1 MFQAIR
7 QLSEF
12 NNIVSNFDYLDDD
25 FTTQHAEGSL
35 HNHKFTIDLV
45 DGYLQITTA
54 YDFDLVSMKK
64 LLKNLEKLQTLLTLK
79 SPGVSRAGI
88 NYELYQ

>member
-12 NNIVSNFDYLDDD
+12 ADIVSNFDYLDDN
-25 FTTQHAEGSL
+25 FTTRHAEGSL

-79 SPGVSRAGI
+79 SPEVLA
-88 NYELYQ
+88 EQV

>member
-1 MFQAIR
+1 MFRAIR
-7 QLSEF
+7 QLPEF
-12 NNIVSNFDYLDDD
+12 ADIVSNFDYLDDD

-45 DGYLQITTA
+45 DGYIQITTA

-79 SPGVSRAGI
+79 SPEVLA
-88 NYELYQ
+88 EQV

>member
-1 MFQAIR
+1 MFKSIR
-7 QLSEF
+7 HLSEF
-12 NNIVSNFDYLDDD
+12 NNIVSNFDYLDDN

-79 SPGVSRAGI
+79 SPEVLA
-88 NYELYQ
+88 EQV

>member
-1 MFQAIR
+1 MFQAVQ
-7 QLSEF
+7 QLPEF
-12 NNIVSNFDYLDDD
+12 SDIASNFDYLDDD

-45 DGYLQITTA
+45 DGYIQITTA

-79 SPGVSRAGI
+79 SPEVLA
-88 NYELYQ
+88 EQV

>member
-7 QLSEF
+7 HLSEF
-12 NNIVSNFDYLDDD
+12 NNIVSHFDYLDDD
-25 FTTQHAEGSL
+25 FTNQHAEGSL

-79 SPGVSRAGI
+79 SPEVLA
-88 NYELYQ
+88 EQV

>member
-1 MFQAIR
+1 MFNEIR
-7 QLSEF
+7 HLSEF
-12 NNIVSNFDYLDDD
+12 KHIVSNFDYCDDD

-35 HNHKFTIDLV
+35 NNHKFTIDLV

-79 SPGVSRAGI
+79 SPEVLA
-88 NYELYQ
+88 EQV

>member
-12 NNIVSNFDYLDDD
+12 NNIVSNFDYLDDN

-45 DGYLQITTA
+45 DGYIQITTA

-79 SPGVSRAGI
+79 SPEVLA
-88 NYELYQ
+88 EQV

>member
-7 QLSEF
+7 QLPEF
-12 NNIVSNFDYLDDD
+12 ADIESNFDYLDDD

-45 DGYLQITTA
+45 DGYIQITTA

-79 SPGVSRAGI
+79 SPEVLA
-88 NYELYQ
+88 EQV

>member
-12 NNIVSNFDYLDDD
+12 ADIVSNFDYLDDN

-45 DGYLQITTA
+45 DGYIQITTA

-79 SPGVSRAGI
+79 SPEVLA
-88 NYELYQ
+88 EQV

>member
-7 QLSEF
+7 PLPEF
-12 NNIVSNFDYLDDD
+12 ADIISKFDYLDDN

-79 SPGVSRAGI
+79 SPEVLA
-88 NYELYQ
+88 EQV

>member
-7 QLSEF
+7 QLPEF
-12 NNIVSNFDYLDDD
+12 ADIISNFDYLDDD
-25 FTTQHAEGSL
+25 FANQHAEGSL

-45 DGYLQITTA
+45 DSYLQITTA

-79 SPGVSRAGI
+79 SPEVLA
-88 NYELYQ
+88 EQV

>member
-7 QLSEF
+7 QLPEF
-12 NNIVSNFDYLDDD
+12 ADIVSNFDYLDDD
-25 FTTQHAEGSL
+25 FTNQHAEGSL

-45 DGYLQITTA
+45 DGYIQITTA

-79 SPGVSRAGI
+79 SPEVLA
-88 NYELYQ
+88 EQV

>member
-7 QLSEF
+7 QLPEF
-12 NNIVSNFDYLDDD
+12 ADIASNFDYLDDN

-79 SPGVSRAGI
+79 SPEVLA
-88 NYELYQ
+88 EQV

>member
-12 NNIVSNFDYLDDD
+12 ADIVSNFDYLDDN

-45 DGYLQITTA
+45 DGYIQITTA

-79 SPGVSRAGI
+79 SPEVLAEQG
-88 NYELYQ
+88 

>member
-12 NNIVSNFDYLDDD
+12 NNIVSNFDYLDDN
-25 FTTQHAEGSL
+25 FPTQHAEGSL

-79 SPGVSRAGI
+79 SPEVLA
-88 NYELYQ
+88 EQV

>member
-7 QLSEF
+7 QLPEF
-12 NNIVSNFDYLDDD
+12 ADIVSNFDYLDDD

-45 DGYLQITTA
+45 DGYIQITTA
-54 YDFDLVSMKK
+54 YEFDLVSMKK

-79 SPGVSRAGI
+79 SPDVLA
-88 NYELYQ
+88 EQV

>member
-12 NNIVSNFDYLDDD
+12 ADIVSNFDYLDDN

-79 SPGVSRAGI
+79 SPEVLA
-88 NYELYQ
+88 EQV

>member
-7 QLSEF
+7 QLPEF
-12 NNIVSNFDYLDDD
+12 ADIVSNFDYLDDD

-64 LLKNLEKLQTLLTLK
+64 LLKHLEKLQTLLTLK
-79 SPGVSRAGI
+79 SPEVLA
-88 NYELYQ
+88 EQV

>member
-7 QLSEF
+7 QLPEF
-12 NNIVSNFDYLDDD
+12 ADIVSNFDYLDDN

-35 HNHKFTIDLV
+35 HNHKFTINLV

-79 SPGVSRAGI
+79 SPEVLA
-88 NYELYQ
+88 EQV

>member
-7 QLSEF
+7 QLPEF
-12 NNIVSNFDYLDDD
+12 ADIESNFDYLDDD
-25 FTTQHAEGSL
+25 FANQHAEGSL

-45 DGYLQITTA
+45 EGYIQITTA

-79 SPGVSRAGI
+79 SPEVLA
-88 NYELYQ
+88 EQV

>member
-1 MFQAIR
+1 MFQAVQ

-12 NNIVSNFDYLDDD
+12 ADIVSNFDYLDDN

-45 DGYLQITTA
+45 DGYIQITTA

-79 SPGVSRAGI
+79 SPEVLA
-88 NYELYQ
+88 EQV

>member
-1 MFQAIR
+1 MFKSIQH
-7 QLSEF
+7 LSEF

-79 SPGVSRAGI
+79 SPEVLA
-88 NYELYQ
+88 EQV

>member
-79 SPGVSRAGI
+79 SPEVLA
-88 NYELYQ
+88 EQV

>member
-12 NNIVSNFDYLDDD
+12 ADIVSNFDYLDDD

-45 DGYLQITTA
+45 DGYIQITTA

-79 SPGVSRAGI
+79 SPEVLA
-88 NYELYQ
+88 EQV

>member
-7 QLSEF
+7 QLPEF
-12 NNIVSNFDYLDDD
+12 ADIVSNFDYLDDN

-45 DGYLQITTA
+45 DGYIQITTA

-79 SPGVSRAGI
+79 SPEVLA
-88 NYELYQ
+88 EQV

>member
-12 NNIVSNFDYLDDD
+12 NNIVSNFDYLDDN

-79 SPGVSRAGI
+79 SPEVLA
-88 NYELYQ
+88 EQV

>member
-7 QLSEF
+7 QLPEF
-12 NNIVSNFDYLDDD
+12 ADIVSNFDYLDDD
-25 FTTQHAEGSL
+25 FANQHAEGSL
-35 HNHKFTIDLV
+35 NNHKFTIDLV

-79 SPGVSRAGI
+79 SPEVLA
-88 NYELYQ
+88 EQV

>member
-12 NNIVSNFDYLDDD
+12 ADIVSNFDYLDDN

-45 DGYLQITTA
+45 DGYIQITTA

-79 SPGVSRAGI
+79 SPEVLA
-88 NYELYQ
+88 EPV

>member
-12 NNIVSNFDYLDDD
+12 ADIVSNFDYLDDN

-45 DGYLQITTA
+45 EGYIQITTA
-54 YDFDLVSMKK
+54 YDFDLISMKK

-79 SPGVSRAGI
+79 SPEVLA
-88 NYELYQ
+88 EQV

>member
-7 QLSEF
+7 QLPEF
-12 NNIVSNFDYLDDD
+12 ADIVSNFDYLDGN

-35 HNHKFTIDLV
+35 HNHKFTINLV

-79 SPGVSRAGI
+79 SPEVLA
-88 NYELYQ
+88 EQV